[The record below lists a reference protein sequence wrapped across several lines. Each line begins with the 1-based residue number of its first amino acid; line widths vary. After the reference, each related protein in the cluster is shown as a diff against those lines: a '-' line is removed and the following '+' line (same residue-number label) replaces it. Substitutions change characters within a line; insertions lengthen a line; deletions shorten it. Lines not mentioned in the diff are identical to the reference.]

1 MPDTP
6 QLTEEEVRVLGAMV
20 EKSQATPA
28 YYPMTIN
35 AIMNA
40 CNQKSSRDPVVDY
53 SEDTVDYALEKL
65 RDKGLAATHS
75 GTGRVLKHGHRIG
88 RDGLGCTPAQAAALS
103 ILMLRGPQ
111 TVGEI
116 KSRAGR
122 QFNFPSTEFVQEII
136 ESMMTEEKNYVA
148 EAPRRPGQ
156 KEVRYRHTFSPYVES
171 EDSYTP
177 SGATSSMS
185 IGSEIEELR
194 TEMEGLRAEAN
205 LLRDR
210 VASLEAA
217 MDKIKQDLYQ

>member
-6 QLTEEEVRVLGAMV
+6 QLTDEEVRVLGAMV

-65 RDKGLAATHS
+65 REKGLAATHS

-116 KSRAGR
+116 KTRSGR
-122 QFNFPSTEFVQEII
+122 QFTFPSTEFVQEIL
-136 ESMMTEEKNYVA
+136 ESMMTEEKNYIV
-148 EAPRRPGQ
+148 EAPRQPGQ
-156 KEVRYRHTFSPYVES
+156 KEVRYRHVFSPFTEP
-171 EDSYTP
+171 EIAAPTAQTGP
-177 SGATSSMS
+177 SS
-185 IGSEIEELR
+185 IGSEIEELK

-210 VASLEAA
+210 VASLESA
-217 MDKIKQDLYQ
+217 MEKIRQDLYN